1 MRKHIRARRLVLGLM
16 MVAPLM
22 LAACGDPAAEQARL
36 DALDHQNCLELGF
49 KPDTEAYGNCRL
61 KMKEI
66 RAKEEGNRSPNIG
79 FGVGVGVT
87 KGF

>member
-16 MVAPLM
+16 MVAPLT

-66 RAKEEGNRSPNIG
+66 RAREEGNRSPNIG